1 MVHKLLEKNK
11 TENFYQSK
19 LNMARIL
26 LAEDDEIMR
35 ETLFDR
41 LTNNGWQVDLAGDG
55 KKALSFV
62 EQNYYNLVLSDIRM
76 PGMDGTHLLN
86 KIQRISPDTDI
97 IMMTAFGSV
106 ENAVDCLKKGASDYI
121 LKPFDMDDLTIR
133 IRRLLE
139 MQDIKSR
146 FSSLVEQCGPQRSP
160 IIGSSKL
167 IKSLH
172 AMIEQ
177 VAAADT
183 TVLITGESGTGK
195 ELVAAAI
202 HFNSQRSKG
211 PYIRINCAAIPE
223 SLMES
228 ELFGHEKG
236 AFTGA
241 DIRKIGKFEAANSG
255 TILLDE
261 IGEMPLPLQAK
272 LLRVLQEREIERV
285 GGNKTVKVDVRI
297 ICSTGKNLAEEA
309 RQGNFREDL
318 YYRLQVIPIVIP
330 PLRERKEDIPELCQ
344 YFLDE
349 FSRERNEPMK
359 MTEQTLHSLMEY
371 DYPGN
376 VRELKN
382 IVERISVLAPEPVIE
397 PWHLP
402 AEFAGSPEEVS
413 DQSLLNLSAAVAA
426 AEKNCILK
434 ALRNTG
440 GKRAQAAELL
450 GISRK
455 NLWEKLK
462 HHKLSP
468 E

>member
-1 MVHKLLEKNK
+1 MP
-11 TENFYQSK
+11 
-19 LNMARIL
+19 RIL
-26 LAEDDEIMR
+26 LVEDDEIMR
-35 ETLFDR
+35 ETLFDS
-41 LTNNGWQVDLAGDG
+41 LLKNGWQVDDAKDG
-55 KKALSFV
+55 KEALSLV

-76 PGMDGTHLLN
+76 PGLDGTLLLD
-86 KIQRISPDTDI
+86 KTLRISPDTDV
-97 IMMTAFGSV
+97 IMMTAYGSV
-106 ENAVDCLKKGASDYI
+106 ENAVDCLKKGAADYI

-133 IRRLLE
+133 IKRLLE
-139 MQDIKSR
+139 MQSIR
-146 FSSLVEQCGPQRSP
+146 ARCSSLEEQYGPQRSP
-160 IIGSSKL
+160 IIGSSNA
-167 IKSLH
+167 IKSLLTL
-172 AMIEQ
+172 IDQ
-177 VAAADT
+177 VAAVDT
-183 TVLITGESGTGK
+183 TVLVTGDSGTGK

-211 PYIRINCAAIPE
+211 SYIRINCAAIPE

-241 DIRKIGKFEAANSG
+241 DARKIGKFEAANGG

-261 IGEMPLPLQAK
+261 IGEMDLALQSK
-272 LLRVLQEREIERV
+272 LLRVLQEREIERI
-285 GGNKTVKVDVRI
+285 GGNKTIKVNVRI
-297 ICSTGKNLAEEA
+297 ICSTSKNLAAESRE
-309 RQGNFREDL
+309 GNFREDL
-318 YYRLQVIPIVIP
+318 FYRLQVIPIEVP
-330 PLRERKEDIPELCQ
+330 PLRDRKEDIPELCR

-349 FSRERNEPMK
+349 FSREKNEPLQ
-359 MTEQTLHSLMEY
+359 MTDQTVQALMDY

-402 AEFAGSPEEVS
+402 TDIVGSSNERMELS
-413 DQSLLNLSAAVAA
+413 SLKLSAAVAMT
-426 AEKNCILK
+426 EKACILK
-434 ALRNTG
+434 ALHMTG
-440 GKRAQAAELL
+440 GKRAKAAELL

-462 HHKLSP
+462 VHKLSH

>member
-1 MVHKLLEKNK
+1 MVRKLLNINK
-11 TENFYQSK
+11 SGNLYQSN
-19 LNMARIL
+19 LNMPRIL

-41 LTNNGWQVDLAGDG
+41 LTNNGWQVDWADDG
-55 KKALSFV
+55 KKALSLV

-76 PGMDGTHLLN
+76 PGIDGTHLLD
-86 KIQRISPDTDI
+86 KILRISPDTDI
-97 IMMTAFGSV
+97 IMMTAYGSV
-106 ENAVDCLKKGASDYI
+106 ENAVDCLKKGAADYI

-133 IRRLLE
+133 VKRLLK
-139 MQDIKSR
+139 MQSIKAR
-146 FSSLVEQCGPQRSP
+146 CISLEEQYGLQRSP
-160 IIGSSKL
+160 IIGSSNS
-167 IKSLH
+167 IKSML
-172 AMIEQ
+172 AMIDQ
-177 VAAADT
+177 VAATDT
-183 TVLITGESGTGK
+183 TVLVTGESGTGK

-211 PYIRINCAAIPE
+211 HYIKINCAAIPE

-236 AFTGA
+236 SFTGA
-241 DIRKIGKFEAANSG
+241 DARKIGKFEAANGG

-261 IGEMPLPLQAK
+261 IGEMPLPLQVK
-272 LLRVLQEREIERV
+272 LLRVLQEREIERI
-285 GGNKTVKVDVRI
+285 GGNKTIKVNVRI
-297 ICSTGKNLAEEA
+297 ICSTSKKLADEA
-309 RQGNFREDL
+309 RRGNFREDL
-318 YYRLQVIPIVIP
+318 FYRLQVIPIEVP
-330 PLRERKEDIPELCQ
+330 PLRERKEDIPELCR
-344 YFLDE
+344 YFLDG
-349 FSRERNEPMK
+349 FSRERNEPLQMS
-359 MTEQTLHSLMEY
+359 EQAVYALMEY

-402 AEFAGSPEEVS
+402 ADFTGSPEEVS

-426 AEKNCILK
+426 AERNCILK

-462 HHKLSP
+462 HHNLSP
-468 E
+468 Q